1 MRIRLSFRLTYTDVL
16 GMLSGFWTLICT
28 ALTFLT
34 RLPLV
39 ARFADPAPAA
49 LARSAALWPLVGVMI
64 GAVIAGVLLLF
75 APLLGHTLAAWLALL
90 AGLLLTGAFHED
102 GLADSF
108 DGLWGGFTP
117 QRRLEIMKDSRIGTY
132 GGLAL
137 ILLIGLKAALLAEL
151 ANFGPILVC
160 AALIA
165 AHALARASVLP
176 LTRWLPYVRIGADNK
191 PVAEAIS
198 SGITAVGLSLS
209 GLIVLAM
216 LSWAGISLL
225 ESLKLSG
232 ILFAALLTLW
242 LGWASVLRQKLG
254 GITGD
259 TLGAVNQLTEVAV
272 LLMACGFLRFK
283 AG

>member
-1 MRIRLSFRLTYTDVL
+1 
-16 GMLSGFWTLICT
+16 MLSSFWTLLCT

-39 ARFADPAPAA
+39 ARYADPAPIA
-49 LARSAALWPLVGVMI
+49 LARSAVLWPAI
-64 GAVIAGVLLLF
+64 GALIGLSIAVVLLISTYW
-75 APLLGHTLAAWLALL
+75 LGAAIAAWLAIL

-117 QRRLEIMKDSRIGTY
+117 LRRLEIMKDSRLGTY
-132 GGLAL
+132 GALAL

-151 ANFGPILVC
+151 AKAAPLVVC
-160 AALIA
+160 AGLMA

-176 LTRWLPYVRIGADNK
+176 LTRWLPYVREGADNK

-198 SGITAVGLSLS
+198 ANIVAIGLSLTV
-209 GLIVLAM
+209 LILLTL
-216 LSWAGISLL
+216 LSRAGIGLL
-225 ESLKLSG
+225 ESIKLSG
-232 ILFAALLTLW
+232 VLFAVLIIVW
-242 LGWASVLRQKLG
+242 LGWAQVLRHKLG
-254 GITGD
+254 GVTGD

-272 LLMACGFLRFK
+272 LLLACGYLRFK

>member
-1 MRIRLSFRLTYTDVL
+1 
-16 GMLSGFWTLICT
+16 MLSGFWTLICT

-39 ARFADPAPAA
+39 ASFADPAPAA
-49 LARSAALWPLVGVMI
+49 LARSAAIWPLVGALI
-64 GAVIAGVLLLF
+64 GALIAGVLLVF
-75 APLLGHTLAAWLALL
+75 TPWLGGSVAAWLALL
-90 AGLLLTGAFHED
+90 AGLLLTGGFHED

-137 ILLIGLKAALLAEL
+137 IVLLGLKAALLTEL
-151 ANFGPILVC
+151 ASTAPLSVFV
-160 AALIA
+160 ALIA

-176 LTRWLPYVRIGADNK
+176 LTCWLPYVREGADNK

-198 SGITAVGLSLS
+198 AGIVTTGLGLSV
-209 GLIVLAM
+209 LIVLAL
-216 LSWAGISLL
+216 LSWTGMSLVD
-225 ESLKLSG
+225 SLKFS
-232 ILFAALLTLW
+232 ALLWALLLLLW
-242 LGWASVLRQKLG
+242 LGWAQVLRHKISG
-254 GITGD
+254 VTGD

-272 LLMACGFLRFK
+272 LLLACGFLRFK

>member
-1 MRIRLSFRLTYTDVL
+1 MVRAHFIDLFR
-16 GMLSGFWTLICT
+16 MLSGFWTLICT

-39 ARFADPAPAA
+39 ARFADPAPIA
-49 LARSAALWPLVGVMI
+49 LARSTALWPLIGALI
-64 GAVIAGVLLLF
+64 GAVIAGVLLLA
-75 APLLGHTLAAWLALL
+75 APWLGNTLAAWLALL

-108 DGLWGGFTP
+108 DGLWGGFSP

-137 ILLIGLKAALLAEL
+137 IVLIGTKAALLAEL
-151 ANFGPILVC
+151 ANAAPVLIC
-160 AALIA
+160 ASLMA

-176 LTRWLPYVRIGADNK
+176 LTCWLPYVREGADNK
-191 PVAEAIS
+191 PVAQAIS
-198 SGITAVGLSLS
+198 ASIVAVGLSLS
-209 GLIVLAM
+209 ALIVFAL
-216 LSWAGISLL
+216 LSWAGFNALDIV
-225 ESLKLSG
+225 KLSG
-232 ILFAALLTLW
+232 VLFTALLLLW
-242 LGWASVLRQKLG
+242 LGWAAVLRNKLG
-254 GITGD
+254 GLTGD

-272 LLMACGFLRFK
+272 LMMACGFLRFK